1 MNSVQPI
8 PEDNLLGIP
17 TEVAEG
23 IYQIRLP
30 LPFALDHINVYLV
43 EDSDG
48 WILVDTGIK
57 SEKSQKILENILE
70 KLPESRPL
78 KAVLA
83 THAHVDHIGVAGW
96 ICDKWNVPLWVS
108 KPEYDGIKQFLAMNP
123 AEDAALSSN
132 LNEFY
137 HQGGIPESEYE
148 LIIRGLLGFQRAF
161 YPLPSTYV
169 ALEPGTLTIKNETWD
184 IFVNDGHTV
193 AHASLF
199 NRDRNILISGDQ
211 VLARISSN
219 VSVRFG
225 DAKGNP
231 LKTWIDGLLKL
242 KALPPSTLV
251 LPSHEKSMT
260 NLSARIDE
268 LVDGY
273 LENAHKITRFCKT
286 PSTVEELLRALFPR
300 ELSPFEHHLAYG
312 ETRSYINYQIAQQK
326 LEVIGSESD
335 IPLYIAV

>member
-1 MNSVQPI
+1 MNSVQSI

-57 SEKSQKILENILE
+57 SEKSQKILENILD

-96 ICDKWNVPLWVS
+96 ICDKWKVPLWVS
-108 KPEYDGIKQFLAMNP
+108 KPEYDGINQFLAMNP
-123 AEDAALSSN
+123 AEDPILSKS

-148 LIIRGLLGFQRAF
+148 LIIKGLLGFQRAF
-161 YPLPSTYV
+161 YPLPRAYKV
-169 ALEPGTLTIKNETWD
+169 LESGTLTIKNETWD

-193 AHASLF
+193 AHVSLF
-199 NRDRNILISGDQ
+199 NRNRNILISGDQ

-225 DAKGNP
+225 DANGNP

-242 KALPPSTLV
+242 KELPPSTLV

-268 LVDGY
+268 LVEGY

-326 LEVIGSESD
+326 LEVVGGESD
-335 IPLYIAV
+335 IPLYVAI